1 MHVGKRNPACPP
13 ENSLVVEEAVNL
25 PSFRAAALARPRG
38 FATLFRNGEG
48 CDLKQGSP
56 CHARVNFEVLGPSL
70 CRRLAPLHSQGL
82 QRDNTKRAAS
92 LWQFLSLLAW
102 NESWLAGATA
112 CTRATDENL
121 NGGCFPRLALPRQ
134 VESSLNNT
142 KANDSCWAL
151 VSLASASSSCSRAY
165 SRIDQECARAL
176 GCGVLANLRHELQKL
191 GSLQRV
197 DGPRLSS
204 SFTGHLQA
212 SSGKGST
219 GTSREHT
226 ECL

>member
-1 MHVGKRNPACPP
+1 MRERTLKSWAPACVGGLPP
-13 ENSLVVEEAVNL
+13 CTVKACSGTIPKGLL
-25 PSFRAAALARPRG
+25 HSGSSCLCWPGTSP
-38 FATLFRNGEG
+38 
-48 CDLKQGSP
+48 GSP
-56 CHARVNFEVLGPSL
+56 
-70 CRRLAPLHSQGL
+70 APQPAP
-82 QRDNTKRAAS
+82 QPQT
-92 LWQFLSLLAW
+92 
-102 NESWLAGATA
+102 
-112 CTRATDENL
+112 
-121 NGGCFPRLALPRQ
+121 LPRQ

-212 SSGKGST
+212 SSGKGSA